1 MRTPARSM
9 AVRSA
14 AARPAAVRPRALAA
28 ALLVALAAGLA
39 ACDRGPA
46 ETTGD
51 TPTASAP
58 VAPTIGIDLAG
69 IDKSVQPGD
78 DFEAHAN
85 GTWRRTVEIPAD
97 RSSTGV
103 FLTVF
108 EKAEQRNKE
117 LVQAL
122 AAGDPPAGSDE
133 RRIADYYL
141 AFMDEA
147 GIEARGLEPLQPE
160 LDRIAAIDDAE
171 ELARVLGDGL
181 RADVDPLNATDY
193 HTANLFGVF
202 VAQGLEDPQ
211 HNTAYLLQGGLTM
224 PDREY
229 YLSGDKAMVDN
240 RAAFLAYATALLQQA
255 GVADAEAKAQVVLDL
270 ETKIARAHADG
281 VETQDV
287 HNAGRW
293 PMAEFAGKAPGLDWD
308 AYFDAAGLS
317 KQPHLI
323 AWQPQAI
330 AGLSSL
336 VASEPVQAWKDW
348 LAFHALDHGA
358 PLLPKAYADLH
369 FGFHGTTLQ
378 GTPRQRDRWKRA
390 LGAVDGALGDAIGQ
404 LYVQKFFP
412 ASSKAQVEEMVQNI
426 LAAFRERVDTLEWM
440 TPETKAIAKA
450 KAETMRVGVGYPETW
465 RDYVGFEV
473 RRDDAL
479 GNLLRAER
487 QETKHQLGKLSKPV
501 DRGEWWMT
509 PQTVNAVNL
518 PLQNAMNFPAAI
530 LEAPFFDPKA
540 DAAAN
545 YGAIGAVIGHEV
557 SHGFDNLGAEFDAQG
572 RLENWWTPEDAAHF
586 KAATD
591 RLVAQYDAYEALP
604 GLHLNGELTL
614 GENIADVSGLA
625 AAHAAYLK
633 SLGGKEAP
641 VIDGLT
647 GDQRFFLA
655 YAQAWRS
662 KMREEALRQRV
673 VTDGHSPG
681 RFRAQTVRNL
691 DAWYEAF
698 DPKPGQALYLAPEQ
712 RVRIW

>member
-1 MRTPARSM
+1 MRPMLRTT
-9 AVRSA
+9 
-14 AARPAAVRPRALAA
+14 ALRTTALRA
-28 ALLVALAAGLA
+28 ALLLALAGTLA

-46 ETTGD
+46 
-51 TPTASAP
+51 TPDPATPAAEAPATPAS
-58 VAPTIGIDLAG
+58 GIDLAG
-69 IDKSVQPGD
+69 MDKSVQPGE

-85 GTWRRTVEIPAD
+85 GTWRRTAEIPAD

-117 LVQAL
+117 LVQGL
-122 AAGDPPAGSDE
+122 AAGEPPAGSDE

-141 AFMDEA
+141 AYMDEA
-147 GIEARGLEPLQPE
+147 GIEARGLAPLQPE
-160 LDRIAAIDDAE
+160 LDRIAAIADAE
-171 ELARVLGDGL
+171 ALARVLGDGL

-193 HTANLFGVF
+193 HTSNLFGVF
-202 VAQGLEDPQ
+202 VAQGLQDPQ
-211 HNTAYLLQGGLTM
+211 RNTAYLLQGGLTM

-229 YLSGDKAMVDN
+229 YLSGDKAMADN
-240 RAAFLAYATALLQQA
+240 RAAFLEYATALLQQA
-255 GVADAEAKAQVVLDL
+255 GVDDAAAKAQGVLAL
-270 ETKIARAHADG
+270 ETKIARAHASAVD
-281 VETQDV
+281 TQDV
-287 HNAGRW
+287 HKAERW
-293 PMAEFAGKAPGLDWD
+293 SLADFAKKAPGLDWD
-308 AYFDAAGLS
+308 TYFDTAGLAA
-317 KQPHLI
+317 QPHLV
-323 AWQPQAI
+323 AWQPDAI
-330 AGLSSL
+330 AKLSAL
-336 VASEPVQAWKDW
+336 VAGEPLQAWKDW
-348 LAFHALDHGA
+348 LAFHALDHAA

-378 GTPRQRDRWKRA
+378 GTPQQLDRWKRA
-390 LGAVDGALGDAIGQ
+390 LGATGGALGDAVGQ
-404 LYVQKFFP
+404 LYVQKYFP
-412 ASSKAQVEEMVQNI
+412 ASSKAQVEQMVQNI
-426 LAAFRERVDTLEWM
+426 LAAFRDGVDKLEWM
-440 TPETKAIAKA
+440 TPETKAKAKA
-450 KAETMRVGVGYPETW
+450 KAETMRVSVGYPESW
-465 RDYVGFEV
+465 RDYDALEV

-479 GNLLRAER
+479 GNQLRAER
-487 QETKHQLGKLSKPV
+487 HETQHQLAKLGKPV

-572 RLENWWTPEDAAHF
+572 RLSNWWTPEDAAHF

-591 RLVAQYDAYEALP
+591 RLVKQYDAYEALP

-614 GENIADVSGLA
+614 GENIADVAGLA
-625 AAHAAYLK
+625 AAHAAYRK
-633 SLGGKEAP
+633 SLGGREAP

-647 GDQRFFLA
+647 GDQRFFIA

-662 KMREEALRQRV
+662 KLREEALRQRV
-673 VTDGHSPG
+673 VADGHSPG

-698 DPKPGQALYLAPEQ
+698 DPKPGQALYLAPEA